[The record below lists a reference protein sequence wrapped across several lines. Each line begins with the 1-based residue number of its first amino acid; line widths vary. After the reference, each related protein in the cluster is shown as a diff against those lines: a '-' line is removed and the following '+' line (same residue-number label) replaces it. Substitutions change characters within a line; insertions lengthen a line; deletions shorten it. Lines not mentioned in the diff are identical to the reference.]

1 MMQPKADADFYAELL
16 KRCSGASR
24 RKEKGCKR
32 TLYELAVAPLAPA
45 ASNRGWYFEF
55 RFMYT
60 SSWAKIS
67 RCRILSCCNTRK
79 KRSTLRKL
87 VILCPISRSE
97 SPEAKL
103 SKGCP
108 SQRVVTAFLGQSSHS
123 SSPSSSVSH
132 QHDTPP
138 GTISATISQTPRCI
152 LSKTC

>member
-1 MMQPKADADFYAELL
+1 MMQPKADPDFYAELL

-24 RKEKGCKR
+24 RKEKECKR

-45 ASNRGWYFEF
+45 ASPGDG
-55 RFMYT
+55 T

-103 SKGCP
+103 
-108 SQRVVTAFLGQSSHS
+108 
-123 SSPSSSVSH
+123 
-132 QHDTPP
+132 
-138 GTISATISQTPRCI
+138 
-152 LSKTC
+152 